1 MTLLDSPKKGRPRKD
16 DAMGALALR
25 LPQAL
30 VRDIDA
36 YAAALQEQLPGLN
49 ITRADAIR
57 QLIAVGLR
65 SEKTRF
71 KDDSIPSKGQRDA

>member
-1 MTLLDSPKKGRPRKD
+1 MALLDSPKRGRPKKD

-30 VRDIDA
+30 VEDIDA

-49 ITRADAIR
+49 ITRADAVR
-57 QLIAVGLR
+57 QLIAMGLKVEQERLNKER
-65 SEKTRF
+65 SL
-71 KDDSIPSKGQRDA
+71 

>member
-30 VRDIDA
+30 VGDIDA

-57 QLIAVGLR
+57 QLIAVGLKV
-65 SEKTRF
+65 EQERF
-71 KDDSIPSKGQRDA
+71 KKEGSL

>member
-1 MTLLDSPKKGRPRKD
+1 MALLDSPKRGRPKKD

-25 LPQAL
+25 LPQTL
-30 VRDIDA
+30 VGDIDA

>member
-1 MTLLDSPKKGRPRKD
+1 MALLDSPKRGRPKKD

-30 VRDIDA
+30 VGDIDA

-71 KDDSIPSKGQRDA
+71 KDDSTPSKG